1 MTPMAK
7 RFYTSGSTV
16 RLIEYT
22 EGALKESLDPAIY
35 SLRFNQMS
43 GFYLKKLYDAFN
55 IPKLYGKVTKRTAKI
70 MHTYA
75 TRTAN
80 TGVLLSGDKGTGKSL
95 QSMALANASVENG
108 QPVILINEAYYGADF
123 EELMN
128 AIPNAVLIFD
138 EFGKTYKKD
147 SDDNDPQEKLLSF
160 FDGQSSQKR
169 LMIFTENATEIINTF
184 MLNRPG
190 RIFYHYK
197 YSKLEADVIAE
208 FLNEKGL
215 KDSDILHIQN
225 FATQVRE
232 FSFDSLKAIAE
243 EVLRYPDDEISELI
257 DDLNITGAVDVA
269 LDVLVHS
276 IVDIK
281 GIKYV
286 AANDRGTPFKFGKY
300 HHLNVS
306 LMVTG
311 ATEEAFKSE
320 AQSKMDE
327 YLVQN
332 PEDVATTNLIDFL
345 PMARVDGRYS
355 RPITTKNGI
364 SYFYSDDKQYVIGLV
379 EAPQTYVNTYD
390 LIG

>member
-1 MTPMAK
+1 MSKMAK

-22 EGALKESLDPAIY
+22 EGALTDTLAPAIY

-43 GFYLKKLYDAFN
+43 GFYLKKICDKFS

-95 QSMALANASVENG
+95 QSMALSNASIDNG

-138 EFGKTYKKD
+138 EFGKVYKND
-147 SDDNDPQEKLLSF
+147 SDGNDPQEKLLSF

-169 LMIFTENATEIINTF
+169 LMIFTENATDIINSF

-197 YSKLEADVIAE
+197 YTKLEADVIE
-208 FLNEKGL
+208 EYLTEL
-215 KDSDILHIQN
+215 KVPADSITYIQN
-225 FATQVRE
+225 FATTVRE

-243 EVLRYPDDEISELI
+243 EVLRYPDEEITELI
-257 DDLNITGAVDVA
+257 EELNITGATEIA
-269 LDVLVHS
+269 LEVLVHS

-281 GIKYV
+281 NRKYSSV
-286 AANDRGTPFKFGKY
+286 NDAGLPIKFGKY
-300 HHLNVS
+300 HDLRVS
-306 LMVTG
+306 VLVDG
-311 ATEEAFKSE
+311 EGHEEMKAK
-320 AQSKMDE
+320 AQAAMDS
-327 YLVQN
+327 YLVEN
-332 PEDVATTNLIDFL
+332 PEDAPTTSIADFL
-345 PMARVDGRYS
+345 PRASVSGRQ
-355 RPITTKNGI
+355 RPITSKNGVT
-364 SYFYSDDKQYVIGLV
+364 YFYSDDKQYVIGMV
-379 EAPQTYVNTYD
+379 EAPKTYVNTYE
-390 LIG
+390 LIA